1 MARNVVS
8 ALGQDIGLLQNPDRH
23 AGFMVLKAA
32 DIPSVLV
39 EMGFMSNPEDEA
51 ALRRP
56 QHRALVATAMK
67 SAVETY
73 FAQSGPGLNADPRP
87 LRMAG

>member
-1 MARNVVS
+1 VVS

-39 EMGFMSNPEDEA
+39 EMGFMSNFKDETE
-51 ALRRP
+51 LR
-56 QHRALVATAMK
+56 QQAHRARVTQSMANAVDAWYLARQ
-67 SAVETY
+67 SA
-73 FAQSGPGLNADPRP
+73 
-87 LRMAG
+87 RMAG